1 MLIHYDDL
9 PVKNAPGTRPMIPE
23 TLNPN
28 SPLPLYHQLYEVLQD
43 RIRTGAWKP
52 GDLVPPESE
61 LAARYAVSRVTVRKV
76 MDMLGREGLI
86 VRERGR
92 GTFVA
97 HPKLAHGMM
106 RIVSF
111 TDDMRQR
118 GFTPTT
124 RVLFTGLVLAPAAIA
139 AALGVPEG
147 EELARIDRLRL
158 ADGEP
163 MCVEESFLVHRW
175 LPGILGNDLSSRSL
189 REIKQ
194 ERYGIL
200 WARATQTIQSVAAP
214 PDIARL
220 LSVRAGAPL
229 LYIERV
235 SLSQH
240 DVAVEYLRVHYRGD
254 RYVLHNELQG
264 GSG

>member
-1 MLIHYDDL
+1 
-9 PVKNAPGTRPMIPE
+9 MIPE

-28 SPLPLYHQLYEVLQD
+28 SRLPLYHQLYELMQD
-43 RIRTGAWKP
+43 RIRAGQWKP
-52 GDLVPPESE
+52 GDLIPAESE
-61 LAARYAVSRVTVRKV
+61 LVARHGVSRITVRKV
-76 MDMLGREGLI
+76 LDMLTREGLI

-97 HPKLAHGMM
+97 HPRLAHGMM

-118 GFTPTT
+118 GFTPGT
-124 RVLFTGLVLAPAAIA
+124 RILFTGLVPAPTSIS
-139 AALGVPEG
+139 AALGVAEG

-163 MCVEESFLVHRW
+163 MCVEESFLVHRY
-175 LPGILGNDLSSRSL
+175 LPGILEHDLAARSL
-189 REIKQ
+189 REVKQ
-194 ERYGIL
+194 ENYGIQ
-200 WARATQTIQSVAAP
+200 WSRASQTIQAAAAP
-214 PDIARL
+214 PEIARL
-220 LSVRAGAPL
+220 LSVKAGAPL
-229 LYIERV
+229 LYVERV
-235 SLSQH
+235 TRSQ
-240 DVAVEYLRVHYRGD
+240 DDIPTEFLRVHYRGD